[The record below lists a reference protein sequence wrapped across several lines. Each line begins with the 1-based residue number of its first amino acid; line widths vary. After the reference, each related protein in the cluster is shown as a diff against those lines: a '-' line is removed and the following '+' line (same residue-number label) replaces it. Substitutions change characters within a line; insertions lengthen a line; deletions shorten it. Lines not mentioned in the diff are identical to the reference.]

1 MSHFTVLVIG
11 SNPESQLDPFDE
23 NIEMPRYIKKTREQ
37 AIAESRSEFIQYEKN
52 TYAEYIKDKEAYR
65 KTTNNKAHL
74 DFLENEFPKRLKW
87 NDEEHFQNTAVWY
100 DDDYKDEDGNL
111 YSTCNPKSK
120 WDWYQLGGRW
130 SGMIKIKDGT
140 KSGIKGESGVFGN
153 EIGIDQAVKGDIN
166 NLDELKTFAVIKDG
180 EWYEKGSMGWWGIST
195 NDKAQEMWDEEIV
208 KLLSDVPD
216 YELISIYDC
225 HI

>member
-111 YSTCNPKSK
+111 YSTSNPKSK